1 MYLTSCVW
9 RADIFDILESV
20 NKIENRVKFMK
31 FVRRIRETISLFDRF
46 ILTIQYLKK
55 IKKKIKNNIKSKQ
68 INHENKE
75 YLKWIVR

>member
-1 MYLTSCVW
+1 
-9 RADIFDILESV
+9 
-20 NKIENRVKFMK
+20 MK